1 MAVMSLIEVRNAAF
15 AYEEKDIFHN
25 VNLSVAKGQICC
37 LMGPNGCGKS
47 TLLDCV
53 LGFQKVSYGEILIGG
68 RPLPLYKASD
78 LAKQI
83 AYIPQL
89 HTRSFP
95 YTVEQIVLMG
105 RTTYGNGFS
114 GPDQKDR
121 ELAFAALETVGI
133 PHLAERP
140 YTKLSG
146 GELQLVILARALVQ
160 ETPAIIMDEPTAHLD
175 FRNELLFMETV
186 AKLVQSRQVGILMAT
201 HSPNQ
206 AFYFENKG
214 LPVQV
219 FVMGNRTILQQGTPD
234 EVLTEETV
242 SAVYRIEAR
251 RAVYQDGQ
259 EILRQIIPRGT
270 L

>member
-1 MAVMSLIEVRNAAF
+1 MTLIDIRNASF
-15 AYEEKDIFHN
+15 AYEEKEIFNN
-25 VNLSVAKGQICC
+25 VNLSVSKGEICC

-47 TLLDCV
+47 TLLDCI
-53 LGFQKVSYGEILIGG
+53 LGFLRLSRGEIFLGG
-68 RPLPLYKASD
+68 RPFLLYKIAD
-78 LAKQI
+78 LARQF
-83 AYIPQL
+83 AYVPQL

-105 RTTYGNGFS
+105 RTTYGNGIA
-114 GPDQKDR
+114 GPNKKDR
-121 ELAFAALETVGI
+121 ELAFEALETVGML
-133 PHLAERP
+133 HLAERP

-186 AKLVQSRQVGILMAT
+186 AKLVQQKNVGILMAT

-214 LPVQV
+214 LSVQV
-219 FVMGNRTILQQGTPD
+219 SVMGNQTILQKGTPD
-234 EVLTEETV
+234 EVLTEETIRQ
-242 SAVYRIEAR
+242 VYRIEAK
-251 RAVYQDGQ
+251 RAVYQDEQG
-259 EILRQIIPRGT
+259 IMRQIIPRGS